1 MAEANSSENGG
12 NPKTTY
18 ISLPLLNLSSERGF
32 PGDLYLCLRHKMVK
46 YRNKGDKVSADDFNK
61 LVFNH
66 VRYVFLNE
74 HERVEWEQWV
84 ENAEEFDAKFNP
96 EAVRVA
102 ESSEAKPIVEAV
114 KEQRRAMMDVFEGPR
129 EDRQVKA
136 AIDTS
141 RKLVTEFLRKPFA
154 INNIQALQKYGKGTI
169 DHAVNVSV
177 LSVFLGLRLGYSHQ
191 IILENLAIGGLFHDV
206 GKIMIE
212 PTNEGVTE
220 EDEATMQKHPLL
232 GQNLLEKVREV
243 QNEVLMIVA
252 QHHEFLDGTGY
263 PAKLR
268 GLAIYDLARLVGIA
282 NLYDGFISQSVLP
295 TLKERAAEA
304 LDRLENDYEGRLDP
318 RKLEK
323 VLKILR
329 YSFV

>member
-1 MAEANSSENGG
+1 MAEANNL
-12 NPKTTY
+12 TY
-18 ISLPLLNLSSERGF
+18 ISLPLLSLSSEREF
-32 PGDLYLCLRHKMVK
+32 PGDLYLCLRHKMIK

-74 HERVEWEQWV
+74 HERNEWNRWIEKNDEV
-84 ENAEEFDAKFNP
+84 DPKFNP
-96 EAVRVA
+96 DAAKIA
-102 ESSEAKPIVEAV
+102 ESPEAELIVEAA
-114 KEQRRAMMDVFEGPR
+114 KEQRRAMMDVFESPR

-136 AIDTS
+136 AIDIS

-154 INNIQALQKYGKGTI
+154 INNIQALQKYGKGTV

-177 LSVFLGLRLGYSHQ
+177 LSVFLGLRMGYSHQ

-212 PTNEGVTE
+212 PKGEGMTVTE

-232 GQNLLEKVREV
+232 GQNMLEKVREV

-268 GLAIYDLARLVGIA
+268 GLAIYDLARLVAVA
-282 NLYDGFISQSVLP
+282 NLYDELISKSELP
-295 TLKERAAEA
+295 TFKERAVEA
-304 LDRLENDYEGRLDP
+304 LDRLENDYEGKLDP
-318 RKLEK
+318 KKLEK